1 MLVAG
6 RSSERASAACKHLN
20 AKFGGSRAKPLAAD
34 ASDTSTLQGCP
45 RFDVIVNATTMR
57 AVEGVIT
64 LMRYAASKRAHY
76 IDLRGPIGLEEAV
89 AKAVGD
95 VSPVVLMGAGYC
107 PGAIAPLLKLA
118 INKLA
123 TCSAAHLSIAAT
135 ALPSQADE
143 AIEAMMCG
151 TRLEDWHHGTW
162 AAARPSQP
170 TFAQKTDFGDGK
182 MRQTTPVGVV
192 EVRELPAAH
201 NLEHCSVRFASTQDG
216 GLMCAA
222 MAVLC
227 CAPCVGLRE
236 GISKHLRAAMER
248 QRVKEPN
255 LCACHCEATG
265 VDKEGRARKVVLR
278 AAHPQGPAIMA
289 AHCALAQLAQ
299 VVNNQVSGGAPPRMC
314 GTVIDPDKLLS
325 RLVKQGVRASIET
338 VDISYD
344 A

>member
-1 MLVAG
+1 M
-6 RSSERASAACKHLN
+6 
-20 AKFGGSRAKPLAAD
+20 
-34 ASDTSTLQGCP
+34 
-45 RFDVIVNATTMR
+45 
-57 AVEGVIT
+57 
-64 LMRYAASKRAHY
+64 
-76 IDLRGPIGLEEAV
+76 
-89 AKAVGD
+89 
-95 VSPVVLMGAGYC
+95 
-107 PGAIAPLLKLA
+107 
-118 INKLA
+118 
-123 TCSAAHLSIAAT
+123 
-135 ALPSQADE
+135 
-143 AIEAMMCG
+143 
-151 TRLEDWHHGTW
+151 
-162 AAARPSQP
+162 
-170 TFAQKTDFGDGK
+170 
-182 MRQTTPVGVV
+182 
-192 EVRELPAAH
+192 
-201 NLEHCSVRFASTQDG
+201 
-216 GLMCAA
+216 
-222 MAVLC
+222 
-227 CAPCVGLRE
+227 RE

>member
-1 MLVAG
+1 M
-6 RSSERASAACKHLN
+6 
-20 AKFGGSRAKPLAAD
+20 
-34 ASDTSTLQGCP
+34 
-45 RFDVIVNATTMR
+45 
-57 AVEGVIT
+57 
-64 LMRYAASKRAHY
+64 MRYAASKRAHY

-192 EVRELPAAH
+192 EVP
-201 NLEHCSVRFASTQDG
+201 
-216 GLMCAA
+216 
-222 MAVLC
+222 
-227 CAPCVGLRE
+227 
-236 GISKHLRAAMER
+236 
-248 QRVKEPN
+248 
-255 LCACHCEATG
+255 TG
-265 VDKEGRARKVVLR
+265 VPQRLAPRGAL
-278 AAHPQGPAIMA
+278 ACAHPRLSLRSSCQTHT
-289 AHCALAQLAQ
+289 AHPSLYSPPFSVFVCVLA
-299 VVNNQVSGGAPPRMC
+299 GA
-314 GTVIDPDKLLS
+314 
-325 RLVKQGVRASIET
+325 
-338 VDISYD
+338 
-344 A
+344 